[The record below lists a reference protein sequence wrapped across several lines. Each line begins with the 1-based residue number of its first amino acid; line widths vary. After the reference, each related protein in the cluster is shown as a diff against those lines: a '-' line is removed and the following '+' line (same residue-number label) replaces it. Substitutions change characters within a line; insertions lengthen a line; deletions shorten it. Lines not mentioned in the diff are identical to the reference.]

1 MVTVRSDAV
10 WSPLGTNARLG
21 WVVLSPAA
29 HQCFQKHTPF
39 VSSALV
45 AEGLALLEAVQTLA
59 KEERAM
65 VSFESD
71 SEQLI
76 KTINDENYIPEL
88 GWQTFYLMLLCLSL
102 WFLFG
107 SLAKRTL

>member
-1 MVTVRSDAV
+1 M
-10 WSPLGTNARLG
+10 
-21 WVVLSPAA
+21 
-29 HQCFQKHTPF
+29 
-39 VSSALV
+39 SSALV

-76 KTINDENYIPEL
+76 KTINDGNYIPEL
-88 GWQTFYLMLLCLSL
+88 YGVVADILSMLLCLSL

-107 SLAKRTL
+107 SFAKRTT

>member
-1 MVTVRSDAV
+1 M
-10 WSPLGTNARLG
+10 
-21 WVVLSPAA
+21 
-29 HQCFQKHTPF
+29 
-39 VSSALV
+39 SSALV

-76 KTINDENYIPEL
+76 KTINDGNYIPEL
-88 GWQTFYLMLLCLSL
+88 YGVVADILSYASVFEFVVFVWIPPKENTL
-102 WFLFG
+102 ADG
-107 SLAKRTL
+107 LAKSVLNVVTTSVVDGAFMVLN